1 MDGALLRIFFT
12 PNTLPRL
19 LLPYINNRKDLYG
32 KDPSIGLRD
41 PFSTGPGRKKLVIE
55 FSSPNIV
62 NELESKHLRSTILG
76 ACIANLYENM
86 GWDVVRIN
94 YLGDWGMQMG
104 LLGVEWEKFG
114 SEEEFRADP
123 VRHMFSIYS
132 KINKVLQSELV
143 ARRVAVKDGLDTL
156 SIENP
161 GALCREKRLL

>member
-1 MDGALLRIFFT
+1 
-12 PNTLPRL
+12 
-19 LLPYINNRKDLYG
+19 
-32 KDPSIGLRD
+32 
-41 PFSTGPGRKKLVIE
+41 
-55 FSSPNIV
+55 
-62 NELESKHLRSTILG
+62 
-76 ACIANLYENM
+76 M